1 MNENLNLCEIL
12 KDCPAGTKFW
22 SSVWGDV
29 FFERVNEVGDD
40 YDEDLPP
47 ILLSARHCTIRLYAN
62 GKVYDLEDAEC
73 IIFPSKDQRDWSKF
87 KTPIKKFDPK
97 EFKPFDK
104 VLVRDGGEFKWH
116 PSFLERIVKQSSGG
130 YSAVELI
137 ARCRWKMCIP
147 YNDETK
153 CLSWTKDDCPEFYK
167 WWEE

>member
-12 KDCPAGTKFW
+12 KDCPKGTKLYCPFLGNVTFLAIKGRIIHVKHGVVTYTFFNDGTY
-22 SSVWGDV
+22 SVCG
-29 FFERVNEVGDD
+29 E
-40 YDEDLPP
+40 
-47 ILLSARHCTIRLYAN
+47 CMLY
-62 GKVYDLEDAEC
+62 
-73 IIFPSKDQRDWSKF
+73 PSKEQRDWSKF
-87 KTPIKKFDPK
+87 KVPIKRFNPK

-104 VLVRDGGEFKWH
+104 VLVRDGNEFKWH
-116 PSFLERIVKQSSGG
+116 PSFLERIAKQSSDG

-153 CLSWTKDDCPEFYK
+153 CLSWTKDDCPEYYK